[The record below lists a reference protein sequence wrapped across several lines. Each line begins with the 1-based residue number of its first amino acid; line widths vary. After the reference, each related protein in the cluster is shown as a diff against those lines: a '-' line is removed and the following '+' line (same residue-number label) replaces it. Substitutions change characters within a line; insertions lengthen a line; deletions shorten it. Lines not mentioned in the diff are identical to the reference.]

1 MLQEDRTD
9 IKTNTEAKAET
20 HKIMATKISEDTNV
34 QLDLKTIGM
43 IVAGTVSL
51 AGMWFSLQEDMQDL
65 HNKIDNFSGD
75 EFVQRMEFQLK
86 DELIR
91 NNVIQIDKLTE
102 NMKEDIEENKESIK
116 DLENKVFKR

>member
-1 MLQEDRTD
+1 
-9 IKTNTEAKAET
+9 
-20 HKIMATKISEDTNV
+20 MATKIGEDTNV

-51 AGMWFSLQEDMQDL
+51 AGTWFSLQEDMQDL
-65 HNKIDNFSGD
+65 HNKIENFSGD
-75 EFVQRMEFQLK
+75 DFVQKMEFKLK

-91 NNVIQIDKLTE
+91 SNVIQIDNAAKEL
-102 NMKEDIEENKESIK
+102 KEDIDENKESIR

>member
-1 MLQEDRTD
+1 
-9 IKTNTEAKAET
+9 
-20 HKIMATKISEDTNV
+20 MATKISEDTNV
-34 QLDLKTIGM
+34 QLDLKTIG
-43 IVAGTVSL
+43 IIIAGTISL
-51 AGMWFSLQEDMQDL
+51 ASMWFTLQGDIQDL
-65 HNKIDNFSGD
+65 NNKIEGFSGD

-102 NMKEDIEENKESIK
+102 NMKEDIQENKESIK